1 MTSEC
6 VGMNKMLSFP
16 WPTLLQ
22 VQVSTSR
29 TSLDPMPRAPPQSAR
44 RCIHVLVHVWKAQD
58 SIHRLIRTRCFREC
72 IQNWGSHKHFRFTK
86 MKFTCELCKHN
97 FRIIIK
103 VVMFFLLIIVSR
115 CSKQMTSCII
125 VHRIYSV
132 WSNPTQ
138 SNMASIHRTSM
149 WILSTLCTGVFRWNW
164 LDLCSGYRWAD
175 TVILMA
181 ALQTH
186 WWTLSPACF

>member
-1 MTSEC
+1 MIIITLQSAPLYSNVSFLSHLLPSTNTWSNASES
-6 VGMNKMLSFP
+6 MNKMLSFP

-103 VVMFFLLIIVSR
+103 VVMFFLLIIVSH

-125 VHRIYSV
+125 VHRMQCMVKSH
-132 WSNPTQ
+132 TE
-138 SNMASIHRTSM
+138 
-149 WILSTLCTGVFRWNW
+149 
-164 LDLCSGYRWAD
+164 
-175 TVILMA
+175 
-181 ALQTH
+181 
-186 WWTLSPACF
+186 